1 MISNGGNGIGSGRG
15 FSFSWDVKWE
25 GEIKRDKTGN
35 LDDLDLEVVMTLPLR
50 DYLPAYAF
58 LLGGP
63 VTAGVVYIAGKAFE
77 RDLDKL
83 SSGSWTINGSIEEP
97 NTEFNGWFEQ

>member
-1 MISNGGNGIGSGRG
+1 
-15 FSFSWDVKWE
+15 
-25 GEIKRDKTGN
+25 
-35 LDDLDLEVVMTLPLR
+35 MTLPLR

-77 RDLDKL
+77 RDLDKF
-83 SSGSWTINGSIEEP
+83 SSGSWTVKGSLEEP
-97 NTEFNGWFEQ
+97 KTEFNGWFEQ